1 MPLTK
6 EQMVS
11 LSATLEKAEE
21 ALKGVTKDVAD
32 AKRAGIPVAEQEK
45 ELSLLRKSIRG
56 IKNVYKP
63 F

>member
-6 EQMVS
+6 EQMVK
-11 LSATLEKAEE
+11 LSATLEKAE
-21 ALKGVTKDVAD
+21 AAIKDVTIDLAN
-32 AKRAGIPVAEQEK
+32 ARRAGLDVSEQEK
-45 ELSLLRKSIRG
+45 ELNVLRKSIRG

>member
-6 EQMVS
+6 KQLVQMS
-11 LSATLEKAEE
+11 STLGKAEE
-21 ALKGVTKDVAD
+21 AIKDVSTDIKD
-32 AKRAGIPVAEQEK
+32 AKRAGLDVTAQEK
-45 ELSLLRKSIRG
+45 ELNVLRKTIRG

>member
-6 EQMVS
+6 EQIVK
-11 LSATLEKAEE
+11 LGLTLGKAEKAM
-21 ALKGVTKDVAD
+21 KDVTIDLRD
-32 AKRAGIPVAEQEK
+32 AKRAGLDVTEQEK
-45 ELSLLRKSIRG
+45 ELNILRKSIRG

>member
-6 EQMVS
+6 EQMVK
-11 LSATLEKAEE
+11 LSATLGKAE
-21 ALKGVTKDVAD
+21 AAIKDVTID
-32 AKRAGIPVAEQEK
+32 LNNAKRAGLNVAEQEK
-45 ELSLLRKSIRG
+45 ELNVLRKTIRG

>member
-6 EQMVS
+6 EQLVKLS
-11 LSATLEKAEE
+11 LTLGKAEQ
-21 ALKGVTKDVAD
+21 AIKDVTVDLKD
-32 AKRAGIPVAEQEK
+32 AKRAGLDVSAQET
-45 ELSLLRKSIRG
+45 ELNVLRKSIRG

>member
-6 EQMVS
+6 EQKVQM
-11 LSATLEKAEE
+11 AITLGKAEE
-21 ALKGVTKDVAD
+21 AIKDVTIDIKD
-32 AKRAGIPVAEQEK
+32 ARRAGLDVAEQEK
-45 ELSLLRKSIRG
+45 ELNVLRKTIRG

>member
-1 MPLTK
+1 MSLTK

-11 LSATLEKAEE
+11 LATTLAKAE
-21 ALKGVTKDVAD
+21 AGIKDVTVD
-32 AKRAGIPVAEQEK
+32 LVNAKRAGLDVAEQEK
-45 ELSLLRKSIRG
+45 ELNLLRKTIRG

>member
-6 EQMVS
+6 EQIVK
-11 LSATLEKAEE
+11 LGLTLGKAEKA
-21 ALKGVTKDVAD
+21 LTDVTIDLRD
-32 AKRAGIPVAEQEK
+32 AKRAGLDVAEQEK
-45 ELSLLRKSIRG
+45 ELNILRKSIRG